1 MSFIDK
7 VTYGNLS
14 LKYKEKTLQHDEV
27 SEKLIK
33 LDLYDHLFEMPPS
46 SNSSNQTKRELL
58 KLVANI
64 KNLSDIK
71 LEFCKKAEKD
81 HVGLFVEYLN
91 RHGVEDIKKDD
102 LNEVLNE
109 LEPLLIRLKE
119 HYNRPRPYQL
129 ANYYGLDLYVPV
141 EACNA
146 LTPSYP
152 SGHSYEGYILGELLS
167 KRYPEHKDG
176 LLKLGKNIG
185 LSRLVIGVHYRSDHD
200 FGRYLGKTIIEN
212 QLIHL
217 QKLM

>member
-33 LDLYDHLFEMPPS
+33 LDLYDHLFEIPPS

-64 KNLSDIK
+64 DNLSDIK

-81 HVGLFVEYLN
+81 HVSLFVEYLN
-91 RHGVEDIKKDD
+91 RHGIEDYAKDD
-102 LNEVLNE
+102 LNKVLNE

-129 ANYYGLDLYVPV
+129 ASYYGLDLYVPV
-141 EACNA
+141 EAYNA

-152 SGHSYEGYILGELLS
+152 SGHAFEGYILGELLS
-167 KRYPEHKDG
+167 ELYSEHKIG
-176 LLKLGKNIG
+176 LLQLGKNVG
-185 LSRLVIGVHYRSDHD
+185 LSRMSIGVHYHSDYD
-200 FGRYLGKTIIEN
+200 FGRYVGKIIIEN
-212 QLIHL
+212 DLVHL
-217 QKLM
+217 